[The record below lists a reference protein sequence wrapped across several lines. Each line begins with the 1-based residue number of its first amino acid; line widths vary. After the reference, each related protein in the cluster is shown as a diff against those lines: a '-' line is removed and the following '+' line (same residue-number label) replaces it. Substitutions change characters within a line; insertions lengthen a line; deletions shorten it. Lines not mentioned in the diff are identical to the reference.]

1 MLNVIILSVV
11 MLNVIMMSVI
21 MLRVEALKLVF
32 MLLHVALVAFII
44 DLLIDIREYID
55 CSFAQPACLVLVE

>member
-21 MLRVEALKLVF
+21 MLRVEAPKLVF
-32 MLLHVALVAFII
+32 MLLHVAWVAFIMT
-44 DLLIDIREYID
+44 YH
-55 CSFAQPACLVLVE
+55 